1 MAIHEKHGRNHAQR
15 HVQDCDLEFKIVVR
29 HEIAPKR

>member
-1 MAIHEKHGRNHAQR
+1 MAKHEKHGRHHEQR
-15 HVQDCDLEFKIVVR
+15 HVQDSDLEFKIVVR